1 MADVKISALPA
12 STVPLGGTEVLPIVQ
27 GGTTKQV
34 SVANLTAG
42 RAIAATNVTAT
53 GTVTAIAAA
62 TQDAVA
68 LTGRAGGTGSFVA
81 TITPTTLSASRS
93 FTLPDAA
100 GTIALTAN
108 KLSAFAATTS
118 AELAG
123 VISDETGTGS
133 LVFADTP
140 TLVTPVLGTPT
151 SGDLA
156 NCTFPTLN
164 QNTTGSSGSVKSN
177 ATTGLLQITGPAAA
191 STRVM
196 TTPDADF
203 TAARTDAAN
212 SFTGDQTLS
221 TGNLVIGTS
230 GKGIDFSATPGT
242 GTSELFADYE
252 EGTFTPT
259 FSCDTGTVT
268 VDSST
273 RTATY
278 TKIGRQVTVNIFMAV
293 DSVSSPTGNLYIDG
307 LPFTSASSSACAL
320 FPNDFALTAVTSVV
334 GLMIA
339 TLNYVIMR
347 TYVQGSAAKG
357 LAVDTVSG
365 SSLRISLTYF
375 V

>member
-34 SVANLTAG
+34 SVANLTDG
-42 RAIAATNVTAT
+42 RAISATQYTSTVAT
-53 GTVTAIAAA
+53 GTAPLVVASTTEVANLKAA
-62 TQDAVA
+62 T
-68 LTGRAGGTGSFVA
+68 S
-81 TITPTTLSASRS
+81 TLADSAN
-93 FTLPDAA
+93 A
-100 GTIALTAN
+100 
-108 KLSAFAATTS
+108 
-118 AELAG
+118 
-123 VISDETGTGS
+123 
-133 LVFADTP
+133 
-140 TLVTPVLGTPT
+140 
-151 SGDLA
+151 
-156 NCTFPTLN
+156 
-164 QNTTGSSGSVKSN
+164 VKSN

-196 TTPDADF
+196 TTPDANF

-268 VDSST
+268 VNTST

-307 LPFTSASSSACAL
+307 LPFTSASNSACAL
-320 FPNDFALTAVTSVV
+320 FPSDFALTAVTSVV

-339 TLNYVIMR
+339 TLNFLFMR

-365 SSLRISLTYF
+365 SNLRISLTYF